1 MILVSACLVGINCKY
16 SGGNNFN
23 QKIFDLV
30 KEGEAIPIC
39 PEQLGGLKT
48 PRKPVELKVI
58 DGKRYAIDNEG
69 NDVTENFERGAIEV
83 LKLAKSL
90 NINKAI
96 LQPRSLSCG
105 VNKIYSGNFDNKLT
119 DYELEQFPLFFDIAN
134 AMGMLQISHLN
145 TLGESSEEDKF
156 WYDESEKGLKFSDK
170 EFWKDICVKEE
181 KKIIFDCKEKRY
193 V

>member
-30 KEGEAIPIC
+30 KEGKAIPIC

-69 NDVTENFERGAIEV
+69 NDVTENFERGTIEV
-83 LKLAKSL
+83 LKLAKNL

-96 LQPRSLSCG
+96 LQPRSPSCG
-105 VNKIYSGNFDNKLT
+105 VNKIYSGNFDNKLIDGNGILADLLIENGIEVFT
-119 DYELEQFPLFFDIAN
+119 P
-134 AMGMLQISHLN
+134 
-145 TLGESSEEDKF
+145 
-156 WYDESEKGLKFSDK
+156 DE
-170 EFWKDICVKEE
+170 I
-181 KKIIFDCKEKRY
+181 
-193 V
+193 

>member
-30 KEGEAIPIC
+30 KEGKAIPIC

-83 LKLAKSL
+83 LKLAKNL

-96 LQPRSLSCG
+96 LQPRSPSCG
-105 VNKIYSGNFDNKLT
+105 VNKIYSGNFDNKLIDGNGILADLLIENGIEVFT
-119 DYELEQFPLFFDIAN
+119 PD
-134 AMGMLQISHLN
+134 
-145 TLGESSEEDKF
+145 
-156 WYDESEKGLKFSDK
+156 
-170 EFWKDICVKEE
+170 
-181 KKIIFDCKEKRY
+181 
-193 V
+193 

>member
-30 KEGEAIPIC
+30 KEGKAIPIC

-83 LKLAKSL
+83 LKLAKIL

-96 LQPRSLSCG
+96 LQPRSPSCG
-105 VNKIYSGNFDNKLT
+105 VNKIYSGNFDNKLIDGNGILADLLIENGIEVFT
-119 DYELEQFPLFFDIAN
+119 P
-134 AMGMLQISHLN
+134 
-145 TLGESSEEDKF
+145 
-156 WYDESEKGLKFSDK
+156 DE
-170 EFWKDICVKEE
+170 I
-181 KKIIFDCKEKRY
+181 
-193 V
+193 